1 MFLSGAN
8 GIPPDVMADY
18 YCKQIGADQHKAAI
32 NKYPDFVPAKGCC
45 VESKSEA
52 RNSKSERKKRRK
64 KEKKVGK

>member
-45 VESKSEA
+45 VESKSE
-52 RNSKSERKKRRK
+52 RKKKRK
-64 KEKKVGK
+64 KEKKVRK